1 MLNVG
6 VGDLVRMGRD
16 AKDLP
21 TGVVVEAEV
30 EYFKGSTVW
39 CHVLWDDGT
48 VSAAWNDELR
58 KVDAKG

>member
-21 TGVVVEAEV
+21 TGVVVEAESICIDS
-30 EYFKGSTVW
+30 GVW